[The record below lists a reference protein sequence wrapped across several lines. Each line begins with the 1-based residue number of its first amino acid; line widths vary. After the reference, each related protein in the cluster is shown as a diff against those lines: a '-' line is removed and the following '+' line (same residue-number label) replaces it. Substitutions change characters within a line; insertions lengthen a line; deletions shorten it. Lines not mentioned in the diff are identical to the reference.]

1 MPAKTPDSLR
11 KENLGSA
18 NLLIA
23 TFVVV
28 NIDDNDTWASGIS
41 NVIGYWW
48 IGIGDASYDLSV
60 TSVSATGLFTFD
72 SGSNMTGKLYVLYK
86 DM

>member
-1 MPAKTPDSLR
+1 MAAKTPDSLR

-23 TFVVV
+23 TFVDAD
-28 NIDDNDTWASGIS
+28 IDDNDTWASGIS
-41 NVIGYWW
+41 SVIGYWW
-48 IGIGDASYDLSV
+48 IGIGDASYDVSI
-60 TSVSATGLFTFD
+60 TSVSAAGLFTFD
-72 SGSNMTGKLYVLYK
+72 AGSNMTGKLYVLYK